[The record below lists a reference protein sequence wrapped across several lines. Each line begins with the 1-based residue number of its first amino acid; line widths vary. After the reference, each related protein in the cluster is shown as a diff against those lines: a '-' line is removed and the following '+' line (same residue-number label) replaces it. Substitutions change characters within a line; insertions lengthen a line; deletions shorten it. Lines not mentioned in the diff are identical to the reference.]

1 MVLIP
6 IVSLDMAKTYLR
18 IDSADEDAM
27 IGILLS
33 SAEQMVMDV
42 ARLGHAEW
50 TEIQNNDS
58 DENRQLRE
66 LLKVAILYAVGYLHE
81 HREDADHHDLVL
93 TLRNLLFAVREGVI

>member
-18 IDSADEDAM
+18 VDSADEDAM

-50 TEIQNNDS
+50 TEIQNNDA

-66 LLKVAILYAVGYLHE
+66 LLKVAILYAVGYLYE
-81 HREDADHHDLVL
+81 HREIADHHDLVL